1 MAHQDYVARPRAT
14 KKKKNPYKPKGKQP
28 AANNSGF
35 KPVFIGLIIVA
46 LISGFAYFLFS
57 IKNNAQDVESVDIEL
72 SKPVKTTKSAEE
84 DPLPEPPTE
93 DWTYF
98 DELPNKEVEVGD
110 YDVKESGPYQMQCA
124 SFRNQKDAEVLKA
137 KIAFA
142 GLSSKIR
149 RAQGKNGVWYKVVL
163 GPFERKRQA
172 ESAKHKLKRS
182 KINGCQIWLWT

>member
-14 KKKKNPYKPKGKQP
+14 KKKKNPYKPKGKK
-28 AANNSGF
+28 AVANNSGF

-46 LISGFAYFLFS
+46 IISTFAYFLFS
-57 IKNNAQDVESVDIEL
+57 LKNNASDVEGLEIKL
-72 SKPVKTTKSAEE
+72 SEPANSTEYVEE

-93 DWTYF
+93 DWSYF
-98 DELPNKEVEVGD
+98 KNLPEKDVAVGD

-124 SFRNQKDAEVLKA
+124 SFRNQNDAEKLKA
-137 KIAFA
+137 KIAFT
-142 GLSSKIR
+142 GLSSTVRKSV
-149 RAQGKNGVWYKVVL
+149 GSNGTWYKVVL

-172 ESAKHKLKRS
+172 ESAKHKLKRN